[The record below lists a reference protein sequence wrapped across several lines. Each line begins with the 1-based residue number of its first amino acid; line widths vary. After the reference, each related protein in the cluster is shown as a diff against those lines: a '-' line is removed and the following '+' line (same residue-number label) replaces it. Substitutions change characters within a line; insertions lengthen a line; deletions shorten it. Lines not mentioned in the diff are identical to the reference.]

1 MKKNLIKMLAL
12 MAVFATTMTACA
24 GCKGCNG
31 SDKQTDSTP
40 TVTTVPTTAPTAVP
54 TEEPT
59 VTPEPEASI
68 TPDILPTPIPTP
80 TAIPTPEPT
89 PTPTPIP
96 APTATPTPVITVDK
110 NAKLLDSVKMGD
122 NVFYDFY
129 DDGTLVVRG
138 TGATRAI
145 PCKFSTIYEPRHFV
159 NVVVENA
166 EYKNMTQEYMSVS
179 NIVIEEGITELADWS
194 LTGFFCVEKISFPST
209 LKKIGY
215 AALFNTVND
224 YTTCIGLRTDMEIG
238 QFALA
243 NNLTPVTDI
252 GKEYALYAT
261 APTPLPKPTATPVP
275 DPNKPRMFE
284 SKKMGDNVTFEFWD
298 NGYLYVKGT
307 GATYDYGWDFLV
319 ARGEQYAKIHNV
331 IVEEGITY
339 LGDHVFQSDDMA
351 ELTYWSLPKSLVR
364 TGNTWGG
371 GNGVTFDCYV
381 EGKPVT
387 VRTHNAEHASATVDL
402 LYNNIL
408 SDIDAALA
416 KGYEITFK

>member
-80 TAIPTPEPT
+80 TATPTPEPT

-110 NAKLLDSVKMGD
+110 NAKLLESVKMGD
-122 NVFYDFY
+122 NVFYDLY
-129 DDGTLVVRG
+129 DDGKLVVRG
-138 TGATRAI
+138 TGKTKDLDNIYTLEFTLEQLGIDADNI
-145 PCKFSTIYEPRHFV
+145 DTI
-159 NVVVENA
+159 
-166 EYKNMTQEYMSVS
+166 
-179 NIVIEEGITELADWS
+179 IIEEGITELGANS
-194 LTGFFCVEKISFPST
+194 LASFYHATKVVFPKS
-209 LKKIGY
+209 LKKIGGL
-215 AALFNTVND
+215 ALWSVGYSAEGID
-224 YTTCIGLRTDMEIG
+224 YISLDTDKVEI
-238 QFALA
+238 
-243 NNLTPVTDI
+243 
-252 GKEYALYAT
+252 EAT
-261 APTPLPKPTATPVP
+261 AFLGCGNPEKIKDAEKYTAMPTPTPKPTATPVP
-275 DPNKPRMFE
+275 NPNKPRMFE

-339 LGDHVFQSDDMA
+339 LGNFVFNSFDMD
-351 ELTYWSLPKSLVR
+351 ELTYFEFPKSL
-364 TGNTWGG
+364 TGAGNTAGG
-371 GNGVTFDCYV
+371 GKGVTFNGYH
-381 EGKPVT
+381 EGKAVT
-387 VRTHNAEHASATVDL
+387 VKTPGAAGPRSFFK
-402 LYNNIL
+402 
-408 SDIDAALA
+408 ALA
-416 KGYEITFK
+416 DMDKALAEGYEITFK

>member
-40 TVTTVPTTAPTAVP
+40 TVTTVPTTAPTV
-54 TEEPT
+54 TPT

-80 TAIPTPEPT
+80 TATPTPEPT
-89 PTPTPIP
+89 ATPEPTSTPE
-96 APTATPTPVITVDK
+96 PTATPTPVITVDK

-138 TGATRAI
+138 TGATRDVKNEFYIDIEVVSLWAKDEDYDKGPGSHVMDVEEI
-145 PCKFSTIYEPRHFV
+145 
-159 NVVVENA
+159 VVEEGVTELGDWSLSGFVFTKKIELPQSLKRVGSA
-166 EYKNMTQEYMSVS
+166 AFFVTMDEDVECYGLRSDMEFEEYALGCAFKNMTS
-179 NIVIEEGITELADWS
+179 
-194 LTGFFCVEKISFPST
+194 
-209 LKKIGY
+209 
-215 AALFNTVND
+215 
-224 YTTCIGLRTDMEIG
+224 
-238 QFALA
+238 
-243 NNLTPVTDI
+243 
-252 GKEYALYAT
+252 EYALYAT

-298 NGYLYVKGT
+298 NGYLYVTGT

-339 LGDHVFQSDDMA
+339 LGNFVFNSFDMD
-351 ELTYWSLPKSLVR
+351 ELTYFEFPKSL
-364 TGNTWGG
+364 TGAGNTAGG
-371 GNGVTFDCYV
+371 GKGVTFNGYH
-381 EGKPVT
+381 EGKAVT
-387 VRTHNAEHASATVDL
+387 VKTPGAAGPRSFFK
-402 LYNNIL
+402 
-408 SDIDAALA
+408 ALA
-416 KGYEITFK
+416 DMDKALAEGYEITFK

>member
-1 MKKNLIKMLAL
+1 MKRNIIKMLAL

-31 SDKQTDSTP
+31 SEKQTGTTP
-40 TVTTVPTTAPTAVP
+40 TVTTEPTVAPTTAPTA
-54 TEEPT
+54 
-59 VTPEPEASI
+59 TPEPEASV

-89 PTPTPIP
+89 ATPEPTPTPEP
-96 APTATPTPVITVDK
+96 APTTTPTPVITVDE

-138 TGATRAI
+138 KGATKAI

-159 NVVVENA
+159 NVVVEDA
-166 EYKNMTQEYMSVS
+166 EYKELTSEYLTVS
-179 NIVIEEGITELADWS
+179 SIVIEEGITEISDWS
-194 LTGFFCVEKISFPST
+194 LNGFFCVERISFPST

-224 YTTCIGLRTDMEIG
+224 YTECIGLRTDMEIG
-238 QFALA
+238 KFALA
-243 NNLTPVTDI
+243 NNLTPVTDVA
-252 GKEYALYAT
+252 KEFIPYAT
-261 APTPLPKPTATPVP
+261 APTPLPKPTATPLPNP
-275 DPNKPRMFE
+275 DKPRMLS

-307 GATYDYGWDFLV
+307 GATYDYDWDFVLV
-319 ARGEQYAKIHNV
+319 RGEQYSTIHNV

-339 LGDHVFQSDDMA
+339 LGEGVFQSDDLGK
-351 ELTYWSLPKSLVR
+351 LTYFSFPKTLTSV
-364 TGNTWGG
+364 GYNTGG
-371 GNGVTFDCYV
+371 GGRDITMEGYY
-381 EGKPVT
+381 EGKAVT
-387 VRTHNAEHASATVDL
+387 VQSSGPGGPSSFFDVFEDTDW
-402 LYNNIL
+402 Y
-408 SDIDAALA
+408 LA
-416 KGYEITFK
+416 KGWEITFK